1 MKKSKIITFNG
12 EDITAK
18 ELTIAEINE
27 YLSSESSSVH
37 TLDIVF
43 HDRLPVNV
51 IERSTGLK
59 AEDLEKLA
67 PSSLLPLWDAV
78 EDVNPFFLSTLKRLA
93 DLGREV
99 TSRQTMTT

>member
-1 MKKSKIITFNG
+1 MKKSKVITFND

-27 YLSSESSSVH
+27 YLNSESTAVH
-37 TLDIVF
+37 TLDLVF

-59 AEDLEKLA
+59 AEDLEKLT
-67 PSSLLPLWDAV
+67 PSTLLPLWEAV
-78 EDVNPFFLSTLKRLA
+78 EEVNPFFLSTLKRLA